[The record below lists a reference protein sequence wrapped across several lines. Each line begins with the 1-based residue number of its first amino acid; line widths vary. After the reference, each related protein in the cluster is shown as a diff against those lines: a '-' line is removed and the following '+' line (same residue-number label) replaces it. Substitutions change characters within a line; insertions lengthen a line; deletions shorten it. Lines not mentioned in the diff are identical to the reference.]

1 MAPKES
7 TTTRPERRR
16 ETDDETRRDTADSL
30 KDILNVSQQ
39 WGSAALGVRLV
50 DIKTTRAG
58 EHPSHSVLASDIG
71 YSL

>member
-1 MAPKES
+1 MQEIGPKRVDNNQ
-7 TTTRPERRR
+7 TRE
-16 ETDDETRRDTADSL
+16 DDETRRDTADSL

-39 WGSAALGVRLV
+39 WGSGALGVRLV